1 MSSFS
6 CRDCMYL
13 MISDTTVDLSVCS
26 SQQQQHPHTHKQK
39 KSQKDT
45 QKRESDSQSSKPIKA
60 FALVAAKKI
69 LLLSQGLLDIH
80 ASQRIAAEE
89 ILMIKRSPS
98 FVQGRRIQ
106 SPIFSST
113 RDDAQYP
120 ILNRGRDPILELS
133 HLGRRLR
140 EEGTQSGEEMIHALA
155 TLSFGPDMA
164 LSLRHGSLHTPR
176 RRTSRRLLVVNSSS
190 SSNNGRREICCFLAF
205 TRIHD
210 SSTRADDAPPSSF
223 VLLMRSPP
231 AASSLDRRRHRLY
244 HRCSCCCDIVAAA
257 ALISRRRR

>member
-1 MSSFS
+1 MTCPSAAVSS
-6 CRDCMYL
+6 
-13 MISDTTVDLSVCS
+13 S
-26 SQQQQHPHTHKQK
+26 SIHTHTNKKKPKRHTKKRIRLPIIKTHKSFCSFCCCK
-39 KSQKDT
+39 KSCCF
-45 QKRESDSQSSKPIKA
+45 P
-60 FALVAAKKI
+60 KI
-69 LLLSQGLLDIH
+69 FLTYMH
-80 ASQRIAAEE
+80 PKEIAAEK

-120 ILNRGRDPILELS
+120 ILDRGRDPILGLS

-176 RRTSRRLLVVNSSS
+176 RRTSQRLLAVNSSS
-190 SSNNGRREICCFLAF
+190 SNNNGRREICCFLAF
-205 TRIHD
+205 TRIRD

-244 HRCSCCCDIVAAA
+244 HCCSCCCDIVAAA